1 MANVF
6 SRQNKMDI
14 ASSLYAEVGKSK
26 AHPVSISQLT
36 FVFFFPRVL
45 FNDSLFL
52 TAFNMMA
59 TISVFQNQHVHIQ
72 TFPQVKPEQIHSGK
86 GIEVVVFIGKPH

>member
-6 SRQNKMDI
+6 FCQNKMDI
-14 ASSLYAEVGKSK
+14 ANSLYAEVSKSK

-36 FVFFFPRVL
+36 FFFSCVL
-45 FNDSLFL
+45 SNVSLFL

-59 TISVFQNQHVHIQ
+59 TISVF
-72 TFPQVKPEQIHSGK
+72 
-86 GIEVVVFIGKPH
+86 